1 MYYIVSGIVDIV
13 CAVFAFIWP
22 LSTPALIL
30 IKIFSIPVTAYLFF
44 ALAAGEKSFF
54 YLNLGFSRNEYR
66 YIPVAVDALVF
77 MLLLIIALSLS
88 HVFIAAQ

>member
-13 CAVFAFIWP
+13 CAVFAFMWP

-30 IKIFSIPVTAYLFF
+30 IKVFSIPVTAYLFF
-44 ALAAGEKSFF
+44 AFAASEKSFF

-66 YIPVAVDALVF
+66 YIPVVVDALVF
-77 MLLLIIALSLS
+77 VLLIILALTLS
-88 HVFIAAQ
+88 HVFIPAQ